1 MVDTKSKIPG
11 FDSSLPLFVSP
22 AAMAKLIHPD
32 GELALAR
39 ASQAKGVIQCI
50 TLNASYPLQQII
62 QTTTET
68 GGDPCQPFF
77 FQLYVNRDRTKSEA
91 ILSQCERISNIKAIF
106 VTVDAAAA
114 GKREADE
121 RVKLTDE
128 DYLGDGATQAMI
140 ESESSGNTN
149 TAKSKKSDAKGAGLT
164 RIMGSYIDPGL
175 CWDDI
180 SWLRKHTSL
189 PLVLKG
195 IMAADDAILAAQ
207 HDIDGLVLSN
217 HGGRNLDTSP
227 PSILVLLELR
237 RRCPEIFSKVK
248 IFIDGGI
255 RRGTDVLKALC
266 LGATAVGLGRP
277 FLYALT
283 YGQEGVEALVDCEL
297 SPQLH
302 IKKPLD

>member
-1 MVDTKSKIPG
+1 MDESAEEWNERGGGDQRSRET
-11 FDSSLPLFVSP
+11 SP
-22 AAMAKLIHPD
+22 ALVTEHRRLRQGGTED

-68 GGDPCQPFF
+68 GGDPGQPFF
-77 FQLYVNRDRTKSEA
+77 FQLYVNRDRTKSKA

-128 DYLGDGATQAMI
+128 DHLGGGATQAMI

-175 CWDDI
+175 VGTI
-180 SWLRKHTSL
+180 SPGYANTR
-189 PLVLKG
+189 PY
-195 IMAADDAILAAQ
+195 
-207 HDIDGLVLSN
+207 
-217 HGGRNLDTSP
+217 
-227 PSILVLLELR
+227 PSYSRV
-237 RRCPEIFSKVK
+237 S
-248 IFIDGGI
+248 
-255 RRGTDVLKALC
+255 
-266 LGATAVGLGRP
+266 
-277 FLYALT
+277 
-283 YGQEGVEALVDCEL
+283 
-297 SPQLH
+297 
-302 IKKPLD
+302 